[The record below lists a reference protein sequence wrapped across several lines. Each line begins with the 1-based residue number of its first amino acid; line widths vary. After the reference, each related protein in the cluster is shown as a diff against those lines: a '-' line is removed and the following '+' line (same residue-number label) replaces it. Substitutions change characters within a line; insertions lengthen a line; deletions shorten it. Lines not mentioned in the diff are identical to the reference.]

1 MDDPNF
7 ISVEPEG
14 AQYSNLGIHLPQC
27 KIVPRFSLHVCPDSL
42 VINQAHHAKSY
53 LTFLQLFFIT
63 DIQIMNRRYKSLGTF
78 FVYLT
83 KYSKNQSS

>member
-27 KIVPRFSLHVCPDSL
+27 KIVPRFNLHVCPDSL

-53 LTFLQLFFIT
+53 LTFLQLFLYNWYPNYEQK
-63 DIQIMNRRYKSLGTF
+63 IQKFGHI